1 MINENIKGKNIN
13 NFDDQ
18 EEVQNELRQNISS
31 ENRQS
36 ENYLELRN
44 DIINPMM
51 STIDQLKEA
60 IIQANQKID
69 VLTKENDEFKISQV
83 EELKKLTI
91 KDEMID
97 SNRQELSR
105 LLNKKTSLE
114 TEDENNKKIIKE
126 LNYKIIE
133 LNQKIES
140 IETLNKISQKINK
153 EKPGNIE
160 QVFLIQINELNN
172 KINEI
177 SVKNT
182 KLEFDN
188 KNLLNKIEIINKN
201 NKNELEILEALYRKK
216 YEILE
221 KSIERLNDI
230 INELLNEKQRK
241 QINIINYEVFQND
254 IYKHFAEFEEKIRKF
269 KEQNSQIK
277 QENSKLKNENEE
289 LNIIING
296 KETIIEKLQS
306 NINKIENDF
315 KQRIS
320 EININSPNLVNHI
333 NNEMVNNNENNENI
347 EQILNEH
354 KKLLEE
360 NEILRNNYE
369 QMTQGINEAN
379 ELFVS
384 KQKEYESTISAQ
396 VEKLKEYKFKISI
409 LKIKVNELHS
419 EIAFLQEKQIQ
430 SPINIY
436 RQENLL
442 STVEKERNSIDF
454 NFTPEQMKLV
464 GADKTPNINPKIEVN
479 NNNDENENINTNEN
493 K

>member
-1 MINENIKGKNIN
+1 MINENLKGKNIN

-31 ENRQS
+31 ENREN

-60 IIQANQKID
+60 IIQGNEKINA
-69 VLTKENDEFKISQV
+69 LTKENDDFKISQI
-83 EELKKLTI
+83 EELKKLEI
-91 KDEMID
+91 KDEIID

-105 LLNKKTSLE
+105 LLNKKSLLE

-153 EKPGNIE
+153 EKPSNIE
-160 QVFLIQINELNN
+160 QIYLVQINDLNN

-177 SVKNT
+177 SIKNT

-241 QINIINYEVFQND
+241 QVNIINYEVFQND
-254 IYKHFAEFEEKIRKF
+254 IYKHFAEFEEKIRKL
-269 KEQNSQIK
+269 KEQNAQIK
-277 QENSKLKNENEE
+277 KENLKLKNENEE

-306 NINKIENDF
+306 NINKVENDF

-320 EININSPNLVNHI
+320 EINSPNLINKI
-333 NNEMVNNNENNENI
+333 NNDIINNNENNENI

-384 KQKEYESTISAQ
+384 KQKDYEDTINAQ
-396 VEKLKEYKFKISI
+396 IEKLKEYKFKISI

-442 STVEKERNSIDF
+442 STVEKEKNSIDF

-479 NNNDENENINTNEN
+479 NNIDKIENINTNEN